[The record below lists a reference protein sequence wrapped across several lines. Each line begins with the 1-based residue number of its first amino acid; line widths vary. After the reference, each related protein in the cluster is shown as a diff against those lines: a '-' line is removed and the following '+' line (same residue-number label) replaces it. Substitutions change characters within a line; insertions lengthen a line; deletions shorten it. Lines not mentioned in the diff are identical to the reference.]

1 MENNIGKTIEINR
14 KKNGWSRKQL
24 ADKLG
29 VNVSMIS
36 FYERGVKI
44 PSDKKKLVL
53 CNLFNLTWNEL
64 IGTTPDEVLENDI
77 SKLLFDMK
85 LNKDELKFVLD
96 KLLEFY
102 CNNGDYSDF
111 EHFIV
116 SNSYIDKEK
125 VETCLSKIEILL
137 FDFFKNE
144 IYQKKGKKNA
154 ILMSEISKFIQKNFS
169 ETMKRILQELNIEDI
184 LHENFITI
192 YKETPS
198 GKFFPELYAHL
209 TVKGYL
215 YYPKEYKK
223 NKTKLFA
230 LLIENQSYT
239 TRFQPDDVVT
249 FKEQK
254 SFIFGKDV
262 LVSINGELQIVTL
275 FKHKENHIIIQRSNE
290 YFDIYSAKE
299 QKDINLKIL
308 GIPIDIQINYFNRN
322 YDIS

>member
-1 MENNIGKTIEINR
+1 MKNNIGKTIEINR
-14 KKNGWSRKQL
+14 KKKGWSRKQL

-36 FYERGVKI
+36 FYERGLKI

-64 IGTTPDEVLENDI
+64 IGTTPDEVLKNDI
-77 SKLLFDMK
+77 SKLLFDMN

-111 EHFIV
+111 ESFIV
-116 SNSYIDKEK
+116 PNSYIDKEK
-125 VETCLSKIEILL
+125 VKTCLSKIEVLL

-144 IYQKKGKKNA
+144 IYQKKGKKNV
-154 ILMSEISKFIQKNFS
+154 ILMSETSKFIQENFS
-169 ETMKRILQELNIEDI
+169 ETIKKILQKLNVEDI
-184 LHENFITI
+184 LHQNFITI

-209 TVKGYL
+209 TVEGYL
-215 YYPKEYKK
+215 YYPQEYQKS
-223 NKTKLFA
+223 KTNLFA
-230 LLIENQSYT
+230 LLIEGQSYT
-239 TRFQPDDVVT
+239 TRFQRDDVVT
-249 FKEQK
+249 FKEQNNV
-254 SFIFGKDV
+254 IFGTDV
-262 LVSINGELQIVTL
+262 LVSMNGTLQIVTL
-275 FKHKENHIIIQRSNE
+275 NKHDKNHIIIYKNAE
-290 YFDIYSAKE
+290 NFDICSTKK
-299 QKDINLKIL
+299 QKDMNLKIL